1 MNASLM
7 FVFSSNFSFET
18 GLFCN
23 NPFSWAKLLDRSTLR
38 NNIAL
43 LLLPYQTSLS
53 NLCTKVGRRKW
64 ARWSFA
70 SLFFSFLPVV
80 SHTYPQVTCISRLP
94 LFATKLQKTKRRQ
107 VQLIGSCISPP
118 FEGSGAGLQ
127 KQGNG
132 WGGEGGVFD
141 LSETHYCCQDQ
152 IHT

>member
-70 SLFFSFLPVV
+70 SLFSPSFLWSLTLTHKLLAFHACLCLQPNCKKQRGGRCNWLVV
-80 SHTYPQVTCISRLP
+80 ASHHHLREVGRGCKSR
-94 LFATKLQKTKRRQ
+94 
-107 VQLIGSCISPP
+107 VM
-118 FEGSGAGLQ
+118 
-127 KQGNG
+127 
-132 WGGEGGVFD
+132 GGGGGVFD